1 MTNYINAHAQTNI
14 DTEYQNM
21 MVHLEAAQHK
31 LLAKYGMT
39 GTDTPALMRKLMSS
53 LDRSLPEMSHK
64 DEKLFLI
71 YSGMLET
78 KKYVEAFEELIQ
90 AKKEINSL
98 HEEIDGLH
106 MHIDML
112 YETGQFDDEED
123 ADNDVQALGTN
134 TPANDNRRGLYSV
147 T

>member
-1 MTNYINAHAQTNI
+1 MTNYINARAQTNI

-21 MVHLEAAQHK
+21 MIHLEAAQSK

-39 GTDTPALMRKLMSS
+39 STDIPALMRKLMSS
-53 LDRSLPEMSHK
+53 LDGSLPEMSHK
-64 DEKLFLI
+64 DEKRFLI

-98 HEEIDGLH
+98 HDEIDGLH
-106 MHIDML
+106 RHIDML

-123 ADNDVQALGTN
+123 ADDVQEHGVDA
-134 TPANDNRRGLYSV
+134 PANDNRQGLYPV